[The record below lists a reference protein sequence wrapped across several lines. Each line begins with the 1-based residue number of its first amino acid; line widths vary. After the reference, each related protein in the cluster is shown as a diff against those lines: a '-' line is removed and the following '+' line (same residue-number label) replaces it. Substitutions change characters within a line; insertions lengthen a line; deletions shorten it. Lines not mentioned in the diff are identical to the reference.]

1 MLISL
6 PAIAQNIGLVIGL
19 LGAKMLSKFIGTY
32 YFNKKWISEAPIFS
46 TMLLSTG
53 LTVGTITATLGRD
66 LGFLDQTQFSIAVT
80 AVILSAVVPTLIAKR
95 FVPNRTL

>member
-1 MLISL
+1 MIL
-6 PAIAQNIGLVIGL
+6 GL

-32 YFNKKWISEAPIFS
+32 YFNRKWIPEAPMFS

-66 LGFLDQTQFSIAVT
+66 LGFLDQTQFSVAVIT
-80 AVILSAVVPTLIAKR
+80 VILSAIVPTLIAKK
-95 FVPNRTL
+95 FVPKRV